1 MTITLKKIEH
11 RGAYRIGVFFA
22 YNPAV
27 NSKLKTLGATYSK
40 TYRCWYFNYSSVDYE
55 LLRENFTDIVID
67 NPTQAVDSNELVA
80 GPVSRDIPPIDE
92 EIARVDAPAGQSSK
106 LPGFGP
112 LAVTREHKAGTT
124 RLAHKLRLKLAEP
137 LGKYW
142 VFGMDYD
149 KEACSKMLKIK
160 GVYWNKQQKA
170 YMAMRIPQVKA
181 QLESILECQGFFPTN
196 FIAKDKPAI
205 GGIIELKP
213 HRENERYMQVY
224 LPNSLVLKEK
234 MKRFSM
240 SKYHMPLRCYLVP
253 ATAEVFKAISVHYE
267 PDEVKVQSYL
277 PKGYLKATNMPNRK
291 SFLLTRAKENLL
303 EKVPE
308 AGKEMMIAMIDCMLA
323 ENLSDA
329 TIKNYGN
336 AFLRFIRDHEYA
348 DPARMDYKQI
358 VRYLGGLMEKGLSSS
373 VGNNLVN
380 ALNYYYRNVAQMAD
394 FAFKLPRPK
403 KEKRIRTVFTENE
416 CVQLFGAITNIK
428 HRLYIML
435 AYGSGLRVGEVA
447 TIMWHNIL
455 FEEQQIHIYPVGLFK
470 SYGVNY
476 VGLF

>member
-149 KEACSKMLKIK
+149 NALCSEMLNIK
-160 GVYWNKQQKA
+160 GFTGT
-170 YMAMRIPQVKA
+170 
-181 QLESILECQGFFPTN
+181 S
-196 FIAKDKPAI
+196 
-205 GGIIELKP
+205 
-213 HRENERYMQVY
+213 
-224 LPNSLVLKEK
+224 
-234 MKRFSM
+234 
-240 SKYHMPLRCYLVP
+240 
-253 ATAEVFKAISVHYE
+253 
-267 PDEVKVQSYL
+267 
-277 PKGYLKATNMPNRK
+277 
-291 SFLLTRAKENLL
+291 
-303 EKVPE
+303 
-308 AGKEMMIAMIDCMLA
+308 
-323 ENLSDA
+323 
-329 TIKNYGN
+329 
-336 AFLRFIRDHEYA
+336 
-348 DPARMDYKQI
+348 
-358 VRYLGGLMEKGLSSS
+358 
-373 VGNNLVN
+373 
-380 ALNYYYRNVAQMAD
+380 
-394 FAFKLPRPK
+394 PR
-403 KEKRIRTVFTENE
+403 R
-416 CVQLFGAITNIK
+416 
-428 HRLYIML
+428 
-435 AYGSGLRVGEVA
+435 LRVFGNKDER
-447 TIMWHNIL
+447 NP
-455 FEEQQIHIYPVGLFK
+455 FEAANE
-470 SYGVNY
+470 Y
-476 VGLF
+476 VG